1 MRFRRVL
8 GLVIFMRMGKW
19 LYDRIWASSA
29 SSVCR
34 GFVEF
39 VGLFGVESAGVFSA
53 TLIFV
58 VCAFCTTSTSSFC
71 VDFFAFLLDFAFVS
85 FACLV
90 LVLFLPFWGVSSL
103 ATSLDLGVEISCE
116 FFSVWA
122 VVA

>member
-8 GLVIFMRMGKW
+8 GLVIFMRMGRW
-19 LYDRIWASSA
+19 LYDKICASSV

-39 VGLFGVESAGVFSA
+39 VELCGIESAGAFSA
-53 TLIFV
+53 ALICV
-58 VCAFCTTSTSSFC
+58 VCDFCATSTSC

-90 LVLFLPFWGVSSL
+90 LVLFLPFWGVSVI
-103 ATSLDLGVEISCE
+103 SLDLGVGISCE
-116 FFSVWA
+116 VF
-122 VVA
+122 VV

>member
-19 LYDRIWASSA
+19 LYDRIWASSV
-29 SSVCR
+29 SSVWC
-34 GFVEF
+34 GFVGF
-39 VGLFGVESAGVFSA
+39 VGLFGIEAAGVFSVA
-53 TLIFV
+53 LISV
-58 VCAFCTTSTSSFC
+58 VCAFCATSTSSFC

-103 ATSLDLGVEISCE
+103 AISLGFGVDLGVEISCGV
-116 FFSVWA
+116 FSV
-122 VVA
+122 